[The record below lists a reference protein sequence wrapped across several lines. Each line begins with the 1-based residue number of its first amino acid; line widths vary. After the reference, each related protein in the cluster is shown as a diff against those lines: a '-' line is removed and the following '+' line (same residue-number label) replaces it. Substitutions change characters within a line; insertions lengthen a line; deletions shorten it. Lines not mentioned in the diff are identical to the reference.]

1 MELIIQFEKPH
12 GPLHPFSQEILKES
26 FDKARAKG
34 GRWNIRMTQ
43 RQYTPGR
50 YKYLFDC
57 VYGLALPYV
66 SHRFQIVRGG
76 IPRSIETVEELHLC
90 MKMLYCRVEMV
101 DSETGETYSIPATTT
116 ELEDQEFYQV
126 FEEQVIADLTERGAY
141 GETGCPCREEWAELK
156 KANQFIKPKLVEE

>member
-1 MELIIQFEKPH
+1 MELIIQFEKPN

-34 GRWNIRMTQ
+34 GRWSVRMTQ

-66 SHRFQIVRGG
+66 AHRFQIVRGG
-76 IPRSIETVEELHLC
+76 IAREIETVEELHLC
-90 MKMLYCRVEMV
+90 MKMLYCRVELM
-101 DSETGETYSIPATTT
+101 DTETCQTYSIPATTT
-116 ELEDQEFYQV
+116 ELNDDEFYNE

-141 GETGCPCREEWAELK
+141 GDMGCPTREEWAEMK
-156 KANQFIKPKLVEE
+156 KGKKIFSTI

>member
-1 MELIIQFEKPH
+1 MELIIQFEKPN

-66 SHRFQIVRGG
+66 SHRFKIVKGG
-76 IPRSIETVEELHLC
+76 VEKSIEKVEQLHHF
-90 MKMLYCRVEMV
+90 MKEKFCKVDV
-101 DSETGETYSIPATTT
+101 IDSETGEMYSIAASST
-116 ELEDQEFYQV
+116 ELDDPDFYQV
-126 FEEQVIADLTERGAY
+126 FEEQVICELTELGAY
-141 GETGCPCREEWAELK
+141 GETGCPDREEWAELK